1 MSIGAD
7 QDGYVQVATD
17 GTGKKVDNADLTRDD
32 GTEVYRQRVVLGS
45 DENPRQQVQVRGEAG
60 DVALMV
66 EAKELGEI
74 KEILSEIRDLL
85 RFVCG
90 A

>member
-1 MSIGAD
+1 MSIGAE

-66 EAKELGEI
+66 DAKELGEI
-74 KEILSEIRDLL
+74 KEVLTEIRDIL
-85 RFVCG
+85 RMFCG